1 MLDQKERDLE
11 EFKPQIMIF
20 ANGDLTSFEISLQ
33 REGGGDERAHLHR
46 RAIGGP
52 LAAPGRRRTERAA
65 GAHGA
70 TPMKH
75 PSLAR
80 GFTLLEVLIAL
91 AIVAMSVGA
100 LLGTVTSSASNVI
113 YLKDKTLAEWVALNR
128 LTEVRIDKNMPDE
141 GKRNGNSVLGGM
153 RWEWEEE
160 VVELPVKGMLRID
173 VRAHAT
179 GEAVDDSRP
188 VEKPTTQKLTP
199 SSPSGASLDKSDLDD
214 HRDRRR
220 QHRAFRSHAASAAV
234 RGPSAEQQ
242 SGGQPE
248 GRAGQ

>member
-1 MLDQKERDLE
+1 
-11 EFKPQIMIF
+11 
-20 ANGDLTSFEISLQ
+20 
-33 REGGGDERAHLHR
+33 
-46 RAIGGP
+46 
-52 LAAPGRRRTERAA
+52 
-65 GAHGA
+65 
-70 TPMKH
+70 MKH

-128 LTEVRIDKNMPDE
+128 LTELRIDKNMPDV
-141 GKRNGNSVLGGM
+141 GKRKGNSVLGGM

-160 VVELPVKGMLRID
+160 VVELPVKGLLRID
-173 VRAHAT
+173 VHAHAT

-199 SSPSGASLDKSDLDD
+199 SSPSGASLDKAIWTTTVTGVVSTARSDLMQPPPPFVGSPQTNNPGGNPKGAPGSSPGTPNAPGTTGTPGSPGGMPVNPPKSPSQ
-214 HRDRRR
+214 DR
-220 QHRAFRSHAASAAV
+220 
-234 RGPSAEQQ
+234 
-242 SGGQPE
+242 
-248 GRAGQ
+248 